1 MPEAGPAGSTR
12 VAVCA
17 DNRTGV
23 ADAVVGSL
31 QRRGYSVRRF
41 GALGEGSPG
50 HVSAPNAFAA
60 AAAEH
65 AAGTAVTAVLC
76 SWTGAGAAIDAM
88 TVPGVRA
95 AYCTDAETARRSR
108 QWAGANVLALS
119 LRLTSEIVME
129 EILDAW
135 LSTETGAEDVPTVA
149 VSMGNAV
156 LDQVVRE
163 DSAALASVLE
173 PVQHYDAVRG
183 ALLIDTLL
191 VYCAEAFNL
200 SRAAKVLRVHAN
212 TVAYRLDK
220 IRELSGLDHRL
231 PEDLVVLGLGARLVG
246 GRTWNT
252 RVQHVRE

>member
-1 MPEAGPAGSTR
+1 MPDRGSSAPLR

-50 HVSAPNAFAA
+50 HVSTPNAFAA
-60 AAAEH
+60 AAAEQV
-65 AAGTAVTAVLC
+65 AGTAVTAVLC
-76 SWTGAGAAIDAM
+76 TWTGAGAAIDAM

-95 AYCTDAETARRSR
+95 AYCTDAETARRAR

-129 EILDAW
+129 EILDTW
-135 LSTETGAEDVPTVA
+135 LSTEMDDDMPTVG

-156 LDQVVRE
+156 LDQVVRD
-163 DSAALASVLE
+163 DSAALAAVLE

-191 VYCAEAFNL
+191 VYCAEAFNR
-200 SRAAKVLRVHAN
+200 SRAARVLRVHAN
-212 TVAYRLDK
+212 TVTYRLDK

-231 PEDLVVLGLGARLVG
+231 PEDLVVLSLGARLVG

-252 RVQHVRE
+252 RARHVRA